1 MKFIVTILLFIV
13 SVNADAKLSAFLV
26 ANQYNTDVK
35 LDSGYLGSVTIGQ
48 TETITNYGAGLGL
61 QIPINSKWNFE
72 IDAIYLGR
80 GYKDTT
86 TEYSWWNLQ
95 IPLMGRI
102 WQSSTL
108 SGLVGVVAT
117 NAMGEQKQKVILTGM
132 ESEKSID
139 EVMSATDMSAV
150 IGIGLNLNNF
160 LLDLRMTF
168 GLTDLDKDSTSTT
181 SKEIQLLVGWYF

>member
-1 MKFIVTILLFIV
+1 
-13 SVNADAKLSAFLV
+13 
-26 ANQYNTDVK
+26 
-35 LDSGYLGSVTIGQ
+35 
-48 TETITNYGAGLGL
+48 
-61 QIPINSKWNFE
+61 
-72 IDAIYLGR
+72 
-80 GYKDTT
+80 
-86 TEYSWWNLQ
+86 
-95 IPLMGRI
+95 
-102 WQSSTL
+102 
-108 SGLVGVVAT
+108 
-117 NAMGEQKQKVILTGM
+117 M